1 MAATV
6 KATKTA
12 AKRPAAKPAAAK
24 RAAPRTRKAL
34 PPVAPLPEADFEMIR
49 LVSSPE
55 AERPRVPLF
64 SIDDTVYSI
73 EAKPGMN
80 IALEALHLFRTGG
93 ELAAIDFLLN
103 RLLGDAG
110 YRALREYDELTPA
123 QFMQIGEIAMRIT
136 LGGLELPKD

>member
-34 PPVAPLPEADFEMIR
+34 PPVAPAPEADFEMIR

-93 ELAAIDFLLN
+93 DRLPAEPAPRGCGLPGAAGV
-103 RLLGDAG
+103 R
-110 YRALREYDELTPA
+110 RAHPGPVHADR
-123 QFMQIGEIAMRIT
+123 
-136 LGGLELPKD
+136 